1 MNDLPSHR
9 LKRAKRRLRREVL
22 ARRDVLTASDRL
34 ERSRS
39 IASRLTALPE
49 TTSAAVVMVFW
60 SFGSE
65 VETSELIDGFL
76 GDGKVVALPRTEGG
90 EVVAVAYAR
99 GDEMRETAFGAM
111 EPRFGTVLGPGDL
124 DLVVVPGVAFD
135 RSCRRLGYGAGFYD
149 RLLGRTR
156 EDARAIAIAFAL
168 QVVDEV
174 PAGRTDRTID
184 GIVTEDEVIRC
195 R

>member
-1 MNDLPSHR
+1 MTDLGSHR
-9 LKRAKRRLRREVL
+9 LKLAKRRLRREVL
-22 ARRDVLTASDRL
+22 ARRDLLAASDRA

-39 IASRLTALPE
+39 IASRLTALSE
-49 TTSAAVVMVFW
+49 AASAAFVMVFW

-65 VETSELIDGFL
+65 VETSPLIDGFL
-76 GDGKVVALPRTEGG
+76 GAGKVVALPRIEGG

-111 EPRFGTVLGPGDL
+111 EPRFGRVLDVREL
-124 DLVVVPGVAFD
+124 DLIVVPGVAFD

-156 EDARAIAIAFAL
+156 EDARAIAVAFAL
-168 QVVDEV
+168 QVVGEV

>member
-22 ARRDVLTASDRL
+22 ARRDVLTASDRF

-76 GDGKVVALPRTEGG
+76 GDGKVVALPSTEGG

-124 DLVVVPGVAFD
+124 DLVVMPGVAFD

-168 QVVDEV
+168 QVVGEV